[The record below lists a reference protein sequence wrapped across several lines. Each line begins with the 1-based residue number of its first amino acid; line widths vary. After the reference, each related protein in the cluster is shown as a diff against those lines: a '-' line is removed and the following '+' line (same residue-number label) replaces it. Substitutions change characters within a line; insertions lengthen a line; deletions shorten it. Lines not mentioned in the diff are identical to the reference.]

1 MFFVKCVRKK
11 RIEKKDWVYQRCTKI
26 KGRLKAEPSFKCNA
40 STNNMIGISQDNPA
54 VIIKN
59 DRFEEIDSF
68 SYLGAYIG
76 QLEAVLKQ
84 PQTE

>member
-1 MFFVKCVRKK
+1 MCKLFDR
-11 RIEKKDWVYQRCTKI
+11 KKDWAYQRCSKI
-26 KGRLKAEPSFKCNA
+26 MERLITDPSLKCNA
-40 STNNMIGISQDNPA
+40 STNNIIAISQDHPA

-59 DRFEEIDSF
+59 DRFEEVDSF